1 MQLNGSTFSQAIL
14 VSLSLLWFG
23 LAVHSCSN
31 EKSQNDIEQTLAL
44 GKSLQSRHYSNLR
57 VGNDYARSLSDDN
70 SYDVQKHVLKPGETL
85 RDVALQYGT
94 DWQTILRANTL
105 SDSTQL
111 RAGQTI
117 LVPIPKSSGQW
128 PRR

>member
-1 MQLNGSTFSQAIL
+1 MQLNGSTFFHSIL

-31 EKSQNDIEQTLAL
+31 DKSQSDIEQALAL
-44 GKSLQSRHYSNLR
+44 GKSLQGRRYSQLR
-57 VGNDYARSLSDDN
+57 VGNDYARSSSEDN
-70 SYDVQKHVLKPGETL
+70 SYHIQKHVLKPGETL

-94 DWQTILRANTL
+94 DWQTIIRANAF